1 MEQNKLDDIVT
12 EQEELIQLA
21 DRINGIKNQIK
32 EKINSLPDNSKINR
46 MSGVGF
52 TIKYSDLSSLNLT
65 PAFYDFRYQYEKI
78 NDMIESISPFAIISR
93 LQKAIEDKYIK
104 IKDLQVKLHPEVI
117 KNIQGLLNT

>member
-1 MEQNKLDDIVT
+1 
-12 EQEELIQLA
+12 
-21 DRINGIKNQIK
+21 
-32 EKINSLPDNSKINR
+32 